1 MRPRVQVSAAV
12 GEGEKCVVCKTCQ
25 LQQVL
30 ERPEWVAGGF
40 PIRVISLGLSVDP
53 EGNDPRG
60 LATPESMWPGKYTAV
75 PTVWPRSLD
84 IDRDKHS

>member
-1 MRPRVQVSAAV
+1 M
-12 GEGEKCVVCKTCQ
+12 VCKTRQ

-30 ERPEWVAGGF
+30 ERPEWVAGQF
-40 PIRVISLGLSVDP
+40 PIRGMSLGLSLGP

-60 LATPESMWPGKYTAV
+60 LATLESMCPGNYIAV

-84 IDRDKHS
+84 IDRDKHD